1 MKEKP
6 KWGRIEYFNSE
17 TGGKAMIERDYKKIY
32 ICFSDPKGGYI
43 VETEIKRPGYD
54 GVTPVLLILSV
65 LIGLATIVLRL
76 LPT

>member
-1 MKEKP
+1 MEKETWCK
-6 KWGRIEYFNSE
+6 REYTNPE
-17 TGGKAMIERDYKKIY
+17 TGGKVWVERDRKNVY
-32 ICFSDPKGGYI
+32 ICVSDPDGGYI
-43 VETEIKRPGYD
+43 IETKVKRPGYD